1 MALDFAGLE
10 AVVAGPEG
18 QFVEAISHRLIA
30 QGAGVKRVSDEA
42 SMTEWATDD
51 AASVDILILTIDRPS
66 EATLLALDKVEA
78 QSIIEAQLL
87 HLIQLTQSA
96 LKRMRSANF
105 GRIVV
110 CIPSKSV
117 FGADQGIGATIAG
130 AALASLAKSIA
141 LGNLD
146 RDIRSNVVSYVAQTP
161 ASQSLF
167 DEHPVLNPDLFAV
180 ESILPAITYLAHSSC
195 ALNGETISAGAG
207 RFAKLYTSVT
217 LGALDPSIDDEC
229 FCDLLPKLSD
239 TRFTFSPRSVIDE
252 LITISV

>member
-1 MALDFAGLE
+1 MALEFAGLE
-10 AVVAGPEG
+10 AMVAGPDG
-18 QFVEAISHRLIA
+18 PFVDAISQRLIA
-30 QGAGVKRVSDEA
+30 QGARVTQLVDEA
-42 SMTEWATDD
+42 SMTQWATDD
-51 AASVDILILTIDRPS
+51 AATVDILILTIDRPS

-78 QSIIEAQLL
+78 QFVIQAQLL
-87 HLIQLTQSA
+87 DMIHLTQSA
-96 LKRMRSANF
+96 LTRMRSANF

-110 CIPSKSV
+110 CIPASSV
-117 FGADQGIGATIAG
+117 FGGDQGIGSTIAG

-167 DEHPVLNPDLFAV
+167 DKHPVLNPDLFAV
-180 ESILPAITYLAHSSC
+180 DSILPAITYLAHSSC

-217 LGALDPSIDDEC
+217 LGALDPSIDDER
-229 FCDLLPKLSD
+229 FSDLLPKLSD